1 MQERI
6 ARLKTY
12 QDACQMAKNAESLG
26 RPDVAAA
33 ARARGA
39 ELRAIE
45 DGFITPAEQAIA
57 AAVYAYENRQRELTG
72 RDNYKAN
79 RTWPMLRR
87 NGSPIRAV
95 EELIIHRRPTPGYE
109 VLAEANL
116 KHHSFEAVILR
127 FPGEFSEDAVRAA
140 RIRLGEDSEALLEAV
155 EEAIRRRSQPI
166 LDAEAQAFVH
176 GFNTSTNWCRNDWLP
191 RYRDSIAIVQQARTE
206 GRPADVFELLWK
218 KPDNSISHAGHG
230 RLKSDSVDELRD
242 ELIAITAD
250 IFNDGDPKHHHAV
263 VQRFEAWRDQGRISM
278 VPRLL
283 IARAFAAIHPDLYH
297 TTVDNSSHDEVLRW
311 FERHTGFVYKTAD
324 SWAEKAHAL
333 VAHLDHLEVF
343 EKDPLGRNIFPWF
356 VIDQLRAGDPRHV
369 RPGHRPRA
377 ESSFM
382 HLPAQEREI
391 ALRHNVLLT
400 KLYAQLVEEFG
411 EPQVFTEFPTGTGG
425 YADAV
430 VRFPDGQ
437 SFVYELKI
445 ASTASLVVRQAM
457 GQLLDYG
464 YRGEGLKPKGLF
476 AVGEPILDA
485 GMQIYLERL
494 RSQFGLNIQYR
505 QVL

>member
-33 ARARGA
+33 ALARAA

-57 AAVYAYENRQRELTG
+57 AAVYAYEDRQSELTG

-79 RTWPMLRR
+79 RTWPMLRK
-87 NGSPIRAV
+87 NGSPVRAV

-109 VLAEANL
+109 VLAQANL

-127 FPGEFSEDAVRAA
+127 FPGEFSEDAVVAA
-140 RIRLGEDSEALLEAV
+140 RARLSEGREAFP
-155 EEAIRRRSQPI
+155 EAAAEPVRRRTHPV
-166 LDAEAQAFVH
+166 LDAEAQAFLH

-191 RYRDSIAIVQQARTE
+191 RYRESLAIVQNARSD

-218 KPDNSISHAGHG
+218 KQDNSISHAGLG
-230 RLKSDSVDELRD
+230 LLKSDVVDDLRD
-242 ELIAITAD
+242 ELIVITAD
-250 IFNDGDPKHHHAV
+250 IFNDGRPNQHHAV
-263 VQRFEAWRDQGRISM
+263 VKRFEAWRVQGRISM

-283 IARAFAAIHPDLYH
+283 IARVFAAIHPDLYH
-297 TTVDNSSHDEVLRW
+297 TTVDNSSHDEVLIW
-311 FERHTGFVYKTAD
+311 FKRHTGFVYKTAN

-333 VAHLDHLEVF
+333 VVHLDEFKVF
-343 EKDPLGRNIFPWF
+343 GKDLLARNIFPWF
-356 VIDQLRAGDPRHV
+356 VIDQLRAGDPGRV

-377 ESSFM
+377 ESSFAY
-382 HLPAQEREI
+382 LPAQEREI
-391 ALRHNVLLT
+391 ALRHNALLT
-400 KLYAQLVEEFG
+400 KLYAQLVEEYG
-411 EPQVFTEFPTGTGG
+411 EPQVFTEYPTGTGG

-445 ASTASLVVRQAM
+445 APTASLVVRQAM

-476 AVGEPILDA
+476 AVGEPILDS
-485 GMQIYLERL
+485 GMQTYLERL
-494 RSQFGLNIQYR
+494 RSQFGLNIQYL
-505 QVL
+505 QVS